1 MSSPREH
8 LFSLSPFHAL
18 KASVFKEPYG
28 RRQLLRDLM
37 AGLSVGIIAIPLSMA
52 LAIASGAAPENGLY
66 TAIFAGILI
75 AITGGSRL
83 SVSGPTAA
91 FVVILYPITQEYG
104 LGGLL
109 IATSMSGII
118 LIVMALAKLGRL
130 IQYIPMAVTL
140 GFTAGIAVVI
150 AFMQL
155 KDFLGLPI
163 EEMPNLFIYKLVQLF
178 EFLPKFNAFEV
189 LIGALTLAVMI
200 LWPKLKTP
208 MPAHLPAVI
217 LASVCAFALNSFG
230 IEIDTVLSRFSY
242 LDESGKVIH
251 GIPNSLPSID
261 WPWNFATENAEPL
274 SFKTIQALLPAAFA
288 IAMLGAIESL
298 LCAMILDGMSGKRH
312 SANSELLGQG
322 IGNVFVPFVGGIPA
336 TAALARSAA
345 NFKAGAVSPIS
356 TVIHSLLVLAALLFL
371 APVLAFMPMSSMAA
385 LLLVVAWNMSEA
397 KKAISMLKSSDK
409 SEWWVFF
416 TCFFLTVFLDMV
428 VAIVAGILLAA
439 LLFMKDIA
447 KMTKISDI
455 SEHKRLVPFPLKT
468 NWRVLKIKGPLFFAA
483 ADRVFSELA
492 ADIKPNTNIVL
503 YMDSVTMLDA
513 GGLTAMQAF
522 MLHCEKHKIEVIFA
536 DMQFQPLRTL
546 ARAGIEPKEGVYS
559 FSKSLS
565 DALESI
571 RAAPDS

>member
-1 MSSPREH
+1 MSSSPREH

-18 KASVFKEPYG
+18 RASVFKEPYG
-28 RRQLLRDLM
+28 RTQLLRDLM

-75 AITGGSRL
+75 AITGGSRF

-109 IATSMSGII
+109 LATSMSGII

-163 EEMPNLFIYKLVQLF
+163 EQMPNEFIYKVSQLF
-178 EFLPKFNAFEV
+178 SFLPDLDIFEV
-189 LIGALTLAVMI
+189 VIGAITLAVMI

-217 LASVCAFALNSFG
+217 LASVCAFALNNYG

-242 LDESGKVIH
+242 LDENGKLMQ
-251 GIPNSLPSID
+251 GIPDSLPSIN
-261 WPWNFATENAEPL
+261 WPWSFAASGEESSTL
-274 SFKTIQALLPAAFA
+274 SFTTIQALLPAAFA

-345 NFKAGAVSPIS
+345 NFKAGAISPIS
-356 TVIHSLLVLAALLFL
+356 TIIHSLLVLAALLFL

-428 VAIVAGILLAA
+428 IAIVAGILLAA
-439 LLFMKDIA
+439 LLFMRDIA

-455 SEHKRLVPFPLKT
+455 SEHSRLIPFPLKE

-492 ADIKPNTNIVL
+492 ADIKPNANVVL

-522 MLHCEKHKIEVIFA
+522 VLHCEKHKIEVIFA
-536 DMQFQPLRTL
+536 DVQFQPLRTL

-571 RAAPDS
+571 RA